1 MMARFFSSM
10 AACVVLLSTFSAPA
24 ADVFRMETD
33 IFVGGRQEP
42 LVQYLTLFTERIVY
56 DFRVTKPEEV
66 TVYDLEGNRV
76 VLIDP
81 ARKWKSTLTTE
92 EVLQFTAALKS
103 HIEPSNQVFYAATVP
118 NFELSEDEKER
129 RVTLANKFITAAIAG
144 GSTYLS
150 LRLAQRWCRLQPD
163 LSDMNPGQLM
173 GVCLI
178 FSVVSPLA
186 HQIWYTIDG
195 ETAHFWP
202 SFSVMALGDWG
213 GSVIALMEVPRSQI
227 HLYGCAAVEL
237 TPAPMAPAKSA
248 AGSGDEDVPR
258 AAWPEVARSTS
269 TSAIA

>member
-10 AACVVLLSTFSAPA
+10 AACVVLLSTLSAPA

-129 RVTLANKFITAAIAG
+129 RITLVNKFITYKIKG
-144 GSTYLS
+144 DK
-150 LRLAQRWCRLQPD
+150 PK
-163 LSDMNPGQLM
+163 NPGSVRRYQEFADWSARLSAM
-173 GVCLI
+173 RPGNLPPFARIDANKVTADKGWLPEEVERTVNPNRLGQKKLEARSHHLVNWILSVPDQKRIEQVGDHLI
-178 FSVVSPLA
+178 
-186 HQIWYTIDG
+186 
-195 ETAHFWP
+195 
-202 SFSVMALGDWG
+202 SFK
-213 GSVIALMEVPRSQI
+213 EVPFSDFRDAEQVAQS
-227 HLYGCAAVEL
+227 EK
-237 TPAPMAPAKSA
+237 PAK
-248 AGSGDEDVPR
+248 R
-258 AAWPEVARSTS
+258 
-269 TSAIA
+269 